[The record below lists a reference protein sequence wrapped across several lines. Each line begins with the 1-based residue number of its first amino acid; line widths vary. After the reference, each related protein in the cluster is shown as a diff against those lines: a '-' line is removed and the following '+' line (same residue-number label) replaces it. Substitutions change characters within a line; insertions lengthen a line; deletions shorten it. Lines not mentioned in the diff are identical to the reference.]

1 MGYGVKW
8 VEENL
13 GISRKVLRLYE
24 ENSLMP
30 PNTNKKARDY
40 SDEDI
45 DRIWL
50 LRVFQGMGY
59 TLTELKSMAEGEPFD
74 FDEGIKKKIGEL
86 EKKKAEIERHIGYA
100 KSIKLTGRLP
110 TRPKEGVAV
119 PFEEFHEESLDRWNV
134 NSDPGLKRCAELAD
148 LILDTPEDR
157 MEDADIER
165 LSSFMLE
172 VQERISNIDALFAEK
187 VLPQEILK
195 RKDRGPADAE
205 VQLLVKL
212 LYENRVQSLH
222 EVQELTQKQFARLE
236 ASGYMNGD
244 VARLHEQDHGK
255 EGCRFIADAI
265 AVFGGYES
273 YDGIGD

>member
-24 ENSLMP
+24 KNSLMP
-30 PNTNKKARDY
+30 PNMDNKARDY

-59 TLTELKSMAEGEPFD
+59 TLKELKSIAEGEPFD

-100 KSIKLTGRLP
+100 KCIKLTGRLP
-110 TRPKEGVAV
+110 TRPKEGVTV

-134 NSDPGLKRCAELAD
+134 NSDPGFKRCAELAD

-165 LSSFMLE
+165 LSSFMLKL
-172 VQERISNIDALFAEK
+172 QERISNIDALFAEK

-212 LYENRVQSLH
+212 LYENRVQSLP

-244 VARLHEQDHGK
+244 VARLHEQDLGK

-273 YDGIGD
+273 YDRIGD